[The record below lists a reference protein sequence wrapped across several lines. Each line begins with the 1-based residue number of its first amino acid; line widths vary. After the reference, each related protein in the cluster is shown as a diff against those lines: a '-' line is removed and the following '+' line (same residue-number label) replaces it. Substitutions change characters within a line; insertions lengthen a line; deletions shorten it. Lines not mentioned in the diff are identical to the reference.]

1 MMSIS
6 DSDTHLGEF
15 FLGDLGRSVHVH
27 HRKQSEHAFLGFTP
41 EKEVSSDTHK
51 RDQCEVLVNGG
62 NPLIKRIFW
71 GGKRNRVTID
81 PILAFG
87 GLVNAGKSLDQ
98 CGFAGAVITQQ
109 TVPLPT
115 PEVDANVVESD
126 KVAEAFADVLQT

>member
-6 DSDTHLGEF
+6 DFDTHLGEF

-27 HRKQSEHAFLGFTP
+27 HRKQSEHAFLRFTP
-41 EKEVSSDTHK
+41 EKKVSSDTHK

-71 GGKRNRVTID
+71 GGKQNRVTID

-87 GLVNAGKSLDQ
+87 GLVNAGKSLDKV
-98 CGFAGAVITQQ
+98 GFATACSNYQ
-109 TVPLPT
+109 
-115 PEVDANVVESD
+115 
-126 KVAEAFADVLQT
+126 